1 MPGKPGKTAMSWK
14 ALSAQFLES
23 YSINSVFLDPEKT
36 LIPGLPVQRI
46 QLALS
51 VSAWRQEH

>member
-1 MPGKPGKTAMSWK
+1 MSWK